1 VNSTPTLI
9 LANGERVTGGLSKAD
24 LLDLLDAKP

>member
-9 LANGERVTGGLSKAD
+9 LANGERITGGLSAAD
-24 LLDLLDAKP
+24 LRELLDQNR